1 MITVVNDF
9 LYELWVTATA
19 AATADD
25 QTLTHTL
32 LHVKHCLQPP
42 KPKPLTTPG
51 LSSPQLQRKGTCFSG
66 DTFLLLSRCEREDF
80 STELKMYFMLGMESG
95 GPVRDKMYI
104 YKLYLARRWG
114 FIRWD
119 CFVLFFCFYTLFPFG
134 LFGCWVEC
142 RRLFGSWERS
152 GPRDVSVYI
161 VYRCICRTSM
171 FKSYLFTE
179 RSWCW
184 LWKISGEYIL
194 KICSIFL
201 VFVMKA
207 VDQHWI
213 LCFCFVFVF
222 LISAILLFQSKA
234 GQNHYHSRGSGGGTS
249 YYTVQPTGTLQS
261 WNHRLQLSFTPHDDY
276 LYSRY
281 CWPPVSLCNS
291 GLLSV
296 LYHLLYLFFQAAV
309 FYNNNK

>member
-1 MITVVNDF
+1 M
-9 LYELWVTATA
+9 L
-19 AATADD
+19 
-25 QTLTHTL
+25 TLEN
-32 LHVKHCLQPP
+32 
-42 KPKPLTTPG
+42 
-51 LSSPQLQRKGTCFSG
+51 F
-66 DTFLLLSRCEREDF
+66 
-80 STELKMYFMLGMESG
+80 
-95 GPVRDKMYI
+95 
-104 YKLYLARRWG
+104 RWN
-114 FIRWD
+114 
-119 CFVLFFCFYTLFPFG
+119 
-134 LFGCWVEC
+134 
-142 RRLFGSWERS
+142 
-152 GPRDVSVYI
+152 
-161 VYRCICRTSM
+161 
-171 FKSYLFTE
+171 
-179 RSWCW
+179 
-184 LWKISGEYIL
+184 IL

-234 GQNHYHSRGSGGGTS
+234 GQNHYHSSGWVGGTS
-249 YYTVQPTGTLQS
+249 YYTVQPTGMSQS

-309 FYNNNK
+309 FYNNNKKKKTFEAWLEAAGFSVSGCMKKDAALFNKQLHVVQSDWNYLTTNA